1 MTPFND
7 LPTKLMV
14 YPAIFFMI
22 FGMTIGVYIAF
33 NGFIFPDYFSGEYV
47 HFGRVRPTHVGSVLF
62 LWLLSANVGLLYY
75 LVQRLTGTAI
85 WSSKIAYVSIA
96 FWWTAFILGELSF
109 PWGTNSGWEYAEI
122 PFNIGWIPI
131 KYLAIASWIL
141 LAFNLFM
148 TIANRKFQKMYVSL
162 WYTMGTLIW
171 TSFTLIAGLLAMN
184 TVPGGISRVNLSFF
198 YVHNLVGLIFT
209 PMGLAITY
217 YALPKLANAPIYS
230 HRLSM
235 LGFWS
240 VAFVYSWVGAHH
252 IIHGPM
258 TQWLQTTAIVFSIWL
273 FMPVFSVITNFFL
286 TLKGEWSKYTQDP
299 AIRFIMVGTLFYL
312 VTCIQGPLQAL
323 RNVNEIT
330 SKTDWIIGHSHVA
343 LYGTFTFFTI
353 AGIYQ
358 ALPALTQKPLWSQR
372 LATWHF
378 TLNLLGSL
386 PFILSVWIGGF
397 IQGLQ
402 WSTWANGSSFAEF
415 HNNLTSLP
423 FIQTVADMH
432 FWWILRALGGIIV
445 LIANVLF
452 VVNVFNTI
460 VLHPKMLEAKTT

>member
-1 MTPFND
+1 MTTFND
-7 LPTKLMV
+7 LPSKLMI
-14 YPAIFFMI
+14 YPAIFFMV
-22 FGMTIGVYIAF
+22 FGMSIGVFIAF
-33 NGFIFPDYFSGEYV
+33 NGFIFPDYFSGEYI

-75 LVQRLTGTAI
+75 LVQRLTGVTL

-96 FWWTAFILGELSF
+96 FWWTAFIIGELSF

-122 PFNIGWIPI
+122 PFSIGWIPI
-131 KYLAIASWIL
+131 KYLAVASWLL

-148 TIANRKFQKMYVSL
+148 TIAHRRFQKMYVSL

-171 TSFTLIAGLLAMN
+171 TSFTLIAGLLAIN
-184 TVPGGISRVNLSFF
+184 TVPGGISRVNLSFY

-217 YALPKLANAPIYS
+217 YALPKLSNTPIYS

-286 TLKGEWSKYTQDP
+286 TLKGEWSKYTHDP

-358 ALPALTQKPLWSQR
+358 ALPALTKKPLWSER

-378 TLNLLGSL
+378 SLNLLGSL

-397 IQGLQ
+397 FQGLQ
-402 WSTWANGSSFAEF
+402 WATWANGSSFAEF
-415 HNNLTSLP
+415 HNNLTTLP
-423 FIQTVADMH
+423 FIQTVADMN
-432 FWWILRALGGIIV
+432 FWWILRAVGGIII
-445 LIANVLF
+445 LCANLLF
-452 VVNVFNTI
+452 VFNVFNTI
-460 VLHPKMLEAKTT
+460 VLQPKTLEARTT